1 MSTPTPPG
9 PPPSQPPPG
18 FQPQGFQ
25 PPGPPPSAPPVQP
38 ATSPQGAA
46 GQPTPGFIS
55 LTVQGNVMTSNAL
68 TPTVLLNGHQMKTH
82 YGENTFPVPP
92 GTWRVE
98 VYCQWLRRYGQAQMD
113 VQIGEGQATRLFY
126 APPFHQFSTGAI
138 GYEKQKRKGV
148 AVFAA
153 LMVFIV
159 LVVVLAVVG
168 GLLG

>member
-1 MSTPTPPG
+1 MSTPMPPG

-18 FQPQGFQ
+18 FQP
-25 PPGPPPSAPPVQP
+25 PGPPPSAPPTQP
-38 ATSPQGAA
+38 APTQQGAA
-46 GQPTPGFIS
+46 GQPSPGFIS
-55 LTVQGNVMTSNAL
+55 LTVQGSVMTSNAL

-92 GTWRVE
+92 GMWRVE

-113 VQIGEGQATRLFY
+113 VQVGEGQATRLFY

-138 GYEKQKRKGV
+138 GYEQQKRKGV
-148 AVFAA
+148 AVFVG
-153 LMVFIV
+153 LMVLIV
-159 LVVVLAVVG
+159 AIVVLAVVG